1 MTVQAKNED
10 LAAVRAA
17 FFDLAEKKG
26 QPRPPVKQPSM
37 VNVLRASD
45 IVPERIHWLWP
56 DWLPAG
62 KLSILAGD
70 AGAGKTTLALALA
83 ATVTTGG
90 RWPDGT
96 HCEQPGNVVIWSGED
111 NPADTLV
118 PRLIAAGADCDR
130 CFFVDGVTEGNKRRA
145 FDPAI
150 DMLQLASLISDLG
163 GASLLIVD
171 PIVSAV
177 TGNMDKANDVRRSLQ
192 SLVDI
197 ASAHDCAV
205 LGITHFTKGSAGS
218 SPLHRVTGSQAFG
231 ALARMVLVAGKTENG
246 ADRAMT
252 RAKSNIAPDGGGVT
266 YTVELTEIVGGIPA
280 SRALWGSVIEGSAR
294 EILGDMEYREN
305 DDGSERADAE
315 RFLRDLLSDGPL
327 PTKQIEADAKGAG
340 YSWATIRRAQKSLG
354 VEVQRHG
361 IPGQKG
367 KGEWRWGLP
376 DGLRCSSPSLY
387 VATRDGE
394 HLNQTLAP

>member
-10 LAAVRAA
+10 LDAFRRA
-17 FFDLAEKKG
+17 FHELEQKSG
-26 QPRPPVKQPSM
+26 RPRPPVKQPSM

-96 HCEQPGNVVIWSGED
+96 HCDQPGNVVIWSGED

-197 ASAHDCAV
+197 ASTNDCAV

-246 ADRAMT
+246 VDRAMT

-266 YTVELTEIVGGIPA
+266 YAVELTEIVGGIPA
-280 SRALWGSVIEGSAR
+280 SRTLWGSVIEGSAR
-294 EILGDMEYREN
+294 EILGEMEYREN
-305 DDGSERADAE
+305 DDGGERADAE
-315 RFLRDLLSDGPL
+315 HFLRDMLANGPL
-327 PTKQIEADAKGAG
+327 PAKRIFAEANNAGFSQITIKRAKKA
-340 YSWATIRRAQKSLG
+340 LG
-354 VEVQRHG
+354 VESRKEGMEGVWKWALLAEGDHPSSKG
-361 IPGQKG
+361 IKSENVIPFEKQ
-367 KGEWRWGLP
+367 
-376 DGLRCSSPSLY
+376 
-387 VATRDGE
+387 
-394 HLNQTLAP
+394 

>member
-1 MTVQAKNED
+1 MTVQDKSND
-10 LAAVRAA
+10 LAAVREE
-17 FFDLAEKKG
+17 FFKLAQQNG
-26 QPRPPVKQPSM
+26 RPRPPVKQSSM

-96 HCEQPGNVVIWSGED
+96 YCDQPGNVVIWSGED

-130 CFFVDGVTEGNKRRA
+130 CFFVDGVTEGNKRRS

-246 ADRAMT
+246 VDRAMT

-280 SRALWGSVIEGSAR
+280 SRTLWGSVIEGSAR
-294 EILGDMEYREN
+294 EILGEMEYREN
-305 DDGSERADAE
+305 DDGGERADAE
-315 RFLRDLLSDGPL
+315 YFLRDMLANGPL
-327 PTKQIEADAKGAG
+327 PAKRIFAEANNAGFSQITIKRAKKA
-340 YSWATIRRAQKSLG
+340 LG
-354 VEVQRHG
+354 VESRKEGMEGVWKWALLAEGDHSSSKG
-361 IPGQKG
+361 IKSENVIPFEKQ
-367 KGEWRWGLP
+367 
-376 DGLRCSSPSLY
+376 
-387 VATRDGE
+387 
-394 HLNQTLAP
+394 

>member
-1 MTVQAKNED
+1 MANPANEKD
-10 LAAVRAA
+10 LEAVRKA
-17 FFDLAEKKG
+17 FFELEQRNG
-26 QPRPPVKQPSM
+26 RPKPPIKQPSM
-37 VNVLRASD
+37 VNFLRASD
-45 IVPERIHWLWP
+45 IVPERIRWLWP

-90 RWPDGT
+90 RWPDGSY
-96 HCEQPGNVVIWSGED
+96 CDQPGNVVIWSGED

-246 ADRAMT
+246 ADRAIT

-266 YTVELTEIVGGIPA
+266 YTVDLTEIAGGIPA
-280 SRALWGSVIEGSAR
+280 SRTMWGSLIEGSAR

-305 DDGSERADAE
+305 DEGGERTDAE
-315 RFLRDLLSDGPL
+315 YFLRDMLANGPL
-327 PTKQIEADAKGAG
+327 PAKRIFAEANNAGFSQITIKRAKK
-340 YSWATIRRAQKSLG
+340 TLG
-354 VEVQRHG
+354 VESRKEGMEGVWKWALSAEGDHPSSKG
-361 IPGQKG
+361 IKSENVIPFG
-367 KGEWRWGLP
+367 K
-376 DGLRCSSPSLY
+376 
-387 VATRDGE
+387 
-394 HLNQTLAP
+394 